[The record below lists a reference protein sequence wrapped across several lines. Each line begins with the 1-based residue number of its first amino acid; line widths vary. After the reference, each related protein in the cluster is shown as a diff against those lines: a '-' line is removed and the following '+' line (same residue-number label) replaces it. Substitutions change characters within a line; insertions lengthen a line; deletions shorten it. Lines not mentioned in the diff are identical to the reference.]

1 MSAVIQPKT
10 EKDSRVEAAISHW
23 APRFVA
29 NGVPLA
35 DFQEVTASVS
45 RWEDWCAAWSA
56 RAAVHEEMGNKALAG
71 GYKYSAG
78 QHFTRA
84 AVCYHFGKFLFVND
98 MAQMREAHRRAVEC
112 RNKALPHLD
121 PPGERVAIP
130 YEGRQLYGNLR
141 KPAAQPSYA
150 SQPSN
155 TAKASSTAQP
165 SNAGA
170 AKPPIV
176 VMCMGLDSAKE
187 EMDDYED
194 RFLARGLA
202 TLSFDG
208 PGQGEAEYDFALCPE
223 YEKPVKAVVDFIE
236 TRSDLDISRIGIW
249 GVSLG
254 GYYAP
259 RAAAFEKRV
268 KACVALS
275 GPFQRSADFTGRPEM
290 NVEAFRVRSKSANLE
305 EAGKVAL
312 RFSLAQCAKN
322 ISCPIYI
329 VAGTQDRL
337 TPHSQAEKLAASVS
351 GPCVLSVIE
360 GGNHVVNNLWYRYR
374 DQTADWMAAQL
385 GVAKR

>member
-1 MSAVIQPKT
+1 MSAVIQNKT
-10 EKDSRVEAAISHW
+10 ERDPRVEAAISHW

-71 GYKYSAG
+71 GYNTSAAA
-78 QHFTRA
+78 HFTRA

-98 MAQMREAHRRAVEC
+98 MAQMKEAHRRAVEC

-141 KPAAQPSYA
+141 KP
-150 SQPSN
+150 
-155 TAKASSTAQP
+155 TAQP
-165 SNAGA
+165 AKQSNGGA
-170 AKPPIV
+170 VKPPPVV

-187 EMDDYED
+187 EMDDYES
-194 RFLARGLA
+194 RFLARGVA
-202 TLSFDG
+202 TLAFDG
-208 PGQGEAEYDFALCPE
+208 PGQGEAEYDFSICPE
-223 YEKPVKAVVDFIE
+223 YEKPVAAVFDFLA
-236 TRSDLDISRIGIW
+236 TRSDIDNARAGIW

-259 RAAAFEKRV
+259 RAAAFEKRIR
-268 KACVALS
+268 ACVALS
-275 GPFQRSADFTGRPEM
+275 GPFQRSADFTGRPQM

-305 EAGKVAL
+305 EAGKVAV
-312 RFSLAQCAKN
+312 RFSLAECAKN

-329 VAGTQDRL
+329 VAGTKDRL
-337 TPHSQAEKLAASVS
+337 TPHAEGEKLAASVS

-385 GVAKR
+385 GAPKR

>member
-1 MSAVIQPKT
+1 MSAVIQSKS
-10 EKDSRVEAAISHW
+10 EKDARVEAAISHW

-35 DFQEVTASVS
+35 DFQEVTASVL
-45 RWEDWCAAWSA
+45 RWEDWCDAWSA
-56 RAAVHEEMGNKALAG
+56 RAAIHRELGNKALAG
-71 GYKYSAG
+71 GYKYSAA

-98 MAQMREAHRRAVEC
+98 MAQLREAHRRAIEC
-112 RNKALPHLD
+112 RNKALPYLD

-130 YEGRQLYGNLR
+130 YEDKNLYGNLR
-141 KPAAQPSYA
+141 KP
-150 SQPSN
+150 
-155 TAKASSTAQP
+155 K
-165 SNAGA
+165 GV

-176 VMCMGLDSAKE
+176 IMCMGLDSTKE
-187 EMDDYED
+187 EMDDYEN
-194 RFLARGLA
+194 RFLVRGLA

-223 YEKPVKAVVDFIE
+223 FEKPVKAVVDYLE
-236 TRSDLDISRIGIW
+236 TRSDVDLARIGIW

-259 RAAAFEKRV
+259 RAAAFEKRL

-275 GPFQRSADFTGRPEM
+275 GPFQRSADFTGRPQM
-290 NVEAFRVRSKSANLE
+290 NVEAFRVRSKSADLE

-312 RFSLAQCAKN
+312 RFTLAECAKN
-322 ISCPIYI
+322 ITCPIYI

-337 TPHSQAEKLAASVS
+337 TPHTQAEKLAAAVS

-374 DQTADWMAAQL
+374 DQTADWMASQL